1 MFDVAKALLI
11 PFASLQLLDLKPSF
25 VYASIIMRMNLL
37 LWKQFINL
45 RQRAFDEP
53 SIFRNWS
60 YSCGGFPMYRQKL
73 GVIITFIW
81 PKSDT
86 VNL

>member
-45 RQRAFDEP
+45 RQLLMNHLYSEIGHIHVVDFQCTG
-53 SIFRNWS
+53 RN
-60 YSCGGFPMYRQKL
+60 L
-73 GVIITFIW
+73 G
-81 PKSDT
+81 
-86 VNL
+86 

>member
-1 MFDVAKALLI
+1 MFDVAKALLT

-45 RQRAFDEP
+45 RHSF
-53 SIFRNWS
+53 
-60 YSCGGFPMYRQKL
+60 
-73 GVIITFIW
+73 
-81 PKSDT
+81 
-86 VNL
+86 

>member
-1 MFDVAKALLI
+1 MFDVAKALLR

-25 VYASIIMRMNLL
+25 VYASIIMRVNLL
-37 LWKQFINL
+37 LWIQFINL

-53 SIFRNWS
+53 SIFMWWIPTQR
-60 YSCGGFPMYRQKL
+60 MYRQKL
-73 GVIITFIW
+73 GVIITFLW